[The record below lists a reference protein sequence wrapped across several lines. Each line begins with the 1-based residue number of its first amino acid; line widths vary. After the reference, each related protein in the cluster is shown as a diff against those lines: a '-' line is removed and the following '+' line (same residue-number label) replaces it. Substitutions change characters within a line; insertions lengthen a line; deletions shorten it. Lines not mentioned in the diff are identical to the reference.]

1 MSPSA
6 LKALLHDSHK
16 YLIEPFNVFMN
27 VVYDEPKDKPIVC
40 ADILLTKLQFNV
52 TPTQVVDLLNLLE
65 FMNNFYIWPY
75 LRKLKP
81 KFRPR
86 YRGGNKRDT
95 IR

>member
-1 MSPSA
+1 
-6 LKALLHDSHK
+6 
-16 YLIEPFNVFMN
+16 MN
-27 VVYDEPKDKPIVC
+27 VVYDEPKDKPILC